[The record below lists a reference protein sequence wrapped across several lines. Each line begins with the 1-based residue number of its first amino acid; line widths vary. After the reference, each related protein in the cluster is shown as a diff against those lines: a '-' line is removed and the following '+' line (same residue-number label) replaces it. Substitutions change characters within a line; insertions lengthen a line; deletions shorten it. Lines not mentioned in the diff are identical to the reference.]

1 MSAYSPGES
10 SACAEVSRIGFKT
23 SIKLRGSH
31 CVRHT
36 IFLFGEAEKG
46 DFCLPLICHSLSQLA
61 DMLGNPPGES
71 KGILY
76 AVQAL
81 MCGRDLLFFRVK
93 EEGFS
98 TQDYMKGLKILQ
110 NREISHQ
117 LSAIC
122 MPGMGNATII
132 DATQTVCHLYKS
144 FLIIEEKDL
153 YDYLT
158 FQPPAQEDTEAS

>member
-1 MSAYSPGES
+1 M
-10 SACAEVSRIGFKT
+10 
-23 SIKLRGSH
+23 
-31 CVRHT
+31 RHT

-46 DFCLPLICHSLSQLA
+46 DYCIPCLCQSLPQLS
-61 DMLGNPPGES
+61 DLLGNPPGES

-81 MCGRDLLFFRVK
+81 MYGRDLLFFRVK

-98 TQDYMKGLKILQ
+98 TQDYMKGLKLLQ
-110 NREISHQ
+110 NQEVSHS

-132 DATQTVCHLYKS
+132 DATQAICYLYKS

-158 FQPPAQEDTEAS
+158 FQDHGSEDL